1 MQTCATKANATK
13 ANATHAHAHAH
24 TDVPMTTPVI
34 GARNGALHQQVAS
47 TLVWMRRTLE
57 ALGAWARALM
67 GEKAEVDD
75 QFIPVPIPVH
85 RQRAMRF

>member
-1 MQTCATKANATK
+1 M
-13 ANATHAHAHAH
+13 
-24 TDVPMTTPVI
+24 DVPMTTPVI
-34 GARNGALHQQVAS
+34 AS
-47 TLVWMRRTLE
+47 TLVWMRRALE

-85 RQRAMRF
+85 RQRAMRFYAHAHACACA

>member
-1 MQTCATKANATK
+1 
-13 ANATHAHAHAH
+13 
-24 TDVPMTTPVI
+24 MTTPVI
-34 GARNGALHQQVAS
+34 AS
-47 TLVWMRRTLE
+47 TLVWMRRALE

-75 QFIPVPIPVH
+75 EFIPVPIPVH